1 VPFPP
6 FPLCSEA
13 TFLNPARTAGP
24 RNAAHQAS
32 PAKTNAMQYMHTWI
46 LKDEDATYIAPIKQK
61 KMHLINTM
69 SVCDIIWRRVG
80 DTRIN
85 RTSIWSK
92 ERNRFSLV

>member
-1 VPFPP
+1 M
-6 FPLCSEA
+6 S
-13 TFLNPARTAGP
+13 GP
-24 RNAAHQAS
+24 RNDAHQAS

-46 LKDEDATYIAPIKQK
+46 LKDECVAIYIVPIKQK

-69 SVCDIIWRRVG
+69 SVHDIIWWQGG

-92 ERNRFSLV
+92 DRNRFSLV